1 MSDLA
6 AALREAGHSEIAN
19 ALERKELAG
28 RLRHIDRDELADQL
42 EAGAPAG
49 EAEPNAEPT
58 PAAPHE
64 QLAQQ
69 LNAAQSKWLTLGG
82 PGGPDAA

>member
-28 RLRHIDRDELADQL
+28 RLRHMTATSWRTSSKQ
-42 EAGAPAG
+42 APRPG
-49 EAEPNAEPT
+49 RRSPT
-58 PAAPHE
+58 PSPHRPR
-64 QLAQQ
+64 LMSS
-69 LNAAQSKWLTLGG
+69 LPSN
-82 PGGPDAA
+82 